1 MSRYRRP
8 VIDTKFSVPMASYAS
23 PPPHNSSNAGVLP
36 SRPRGSWAD
45 PRTYAKQDRPRGYQH
60 LKDITFTAV
69 PDVDRDAPLNLQL
82 EKAEGYIS
90 SSKRALDFNR
100 LDLAYKDYLKGFEV
114 AVNSIPNHREYGF
127 YCNTK
132 KGWESRHKL
141 LCRTIQG
148 MAGKIEDVRH
158 VIQEDNAR
166 SGAQSQYADQRSTP
180 LANTTQMPSP
190 PRDAPGQP
198 LGASPQS
205 RLSNGR
211 PPVQPK
217 PSDLSDRF
225 AAFRSPVPE
234 SHESR
239 PRPQSYSPQSGSS
252 NGSSRPFGPRDMPVV
267 AGRPNILPKVPIT
280 SPTSLP
286 RPPSPTY
293 SPTTA
298 RAASMYSNSSRSSND
313 PSQASGER
321 RTTYYNQP
329 NPISQSVQRA
339 RGDDSPYRPR
349 TPNGVHSAIVAKSSS
364 SEIPHERT
372 ISAERL
378 VEYSRKYNVLII
390 DVRDREIYDLGH
402 IFSKSIM
409 CIEPVSLKEGVSAE
423 ELEDRLVVSPDSE
436 QALFE
441 RRNEFDVVVYM
452 DQSTSST
459 NFLSGPPTGSTTP
472 ALRALYDTLYEF
484 NDYKPLKDGRPPA
497 LLLGGLDAWVDLMG
511 PQSLKASQTAA
522 LMGSIKPRRGPAG
535 HPRPGARRVGSV
547 NSRVEVRR
555 RRLQKYQ
562 PLNADEEQ
570 AWRQRAQAEEV
581 DTTQYAREGSEEE
594 AEELETVAEEPD
606 SPFVQDYETFLRRF
620 PEVTG
625 FQQSMT
631 MPTRLPPQPPPP
643 RTRFE
648 QPLSS
653 PEIPSRPPPAVPRP
667 SYSGQ
672 ADIQTSQASLARQTS
687 ATRPPLYASYSAL
700 RRTKLPRTGLTN
712 FGVTCYMN
720 STLQCLSATIP
731 LSSFFL
737 EDDRYKQ
744 YRQKNWKGSSGIMP
758 ELYTNLIRSLWKQ
771 DVEVIKPTTLRNF
784 CGRMNREWGID
795 RQQDA
800 KEFFDFLVDCLHE
813 DLNVNWART
822 PLKPLTFAE
831 EMQRERT
838 PIAQASTYEWSRF
851 QHRDFSYISSLFAG
865 QHASRLRCTTC
876 HNTSTTYEA
885 FYSISVEIPKS
896 GQGNLADCL
905 RSYCQEERLSGDEVW
920 KCPHCKCERE
930 ATKQIIL
937 TRLPRFLVIHFKR
950 FSASK
955 TESARKIHTPIDF
968 PLYNLG
974 MDHYVI
980 PRPLP
985 APPSTTTNGHHPDE
999 KASQQQD
1006 PAITPPFTY
1015 DAYGVLRH
1023 IGSSGDGGHYVSLAK
1038 DPGRNCW
1045 RKYDDERTVD
1055 FEPGKIRDPRERVTS
1070 GEAYIVFYQR
1080 TVAR

>member
-1 MSRYRRP
+1 MSRYNGL
-8 VIDTKFSVPMASYAS
+8 VIDSKFSYPMASH
-23 PPPHNSSNAGVLP
+23 PPSLPYNSSSAGIVP
-36 SRPRGSWAD
+36 NRPRGSWVDA
-45 PRTYAKQDRPRGYQH
+45 RTHAKQDRPKGYQH
-60 LKDITFTAV
+60 LKDITATAV
-69 PDVDRDAPLNLQL
+69 PDLDFSAPLNLQL

-90 SSKRALDFNR
+90 SSRRALDFNR
-100 LDLAYKDYLKGFEV
+100 LDLAYKDYLKGSEIG
-114 AVNSIPNHREYGF
+114 VNSIPYHRDYGF
-127 YCNTK
+127 YCDTK
-132 KGWESRHKL
+132 KGWETRYKTL
-141 LCRTIQG
+141 YRTIQT
-148 MAGKIEDVRH
+148 MAGKIEHVRQT
-158 VIQEDNAR
+158 ILDDNAR
-166 SGAQSQYADQRSTP
+166 SGVQPQLGDQGQTSQNHTLR
-180 LANTTQMPSP
+180 MPSP
-190 PRDAPGQP
+190 PRNTPGQP
-198 LGASPQS
+198 ARASAPS
-205 RLSNGR
+205 PSPNRK
-211 PPVQPK
+211 PVVPPK
-217 PSDLSDRF
+217 PTDLSDRF
-225 AAFRSPVPE
+225 AALRSPSSE
-234 SHESR
+234 NGELR
-239 PRPQSYSPQSGSS
+239 PRPQSYSPHSPSS
-252 NGSSRPFGPRDMPVV
+252 NSSFRLLGPRDMPGVS
-267 AGRPNILPKVPIT
+267 AAPDIPPTAPIT
-280 SPTSLP
+280 SPTPMP

-298 RAASMYSNSSRSSND
+298 RTASTYSNSSRSSND
-313 PSQASGER
+313 PHQANGER
-321 RTTYYNQP
+321 KPTYYNQP
-329 NPISQSVQRA
+329 NPILQSVQRA

-349 TPNGVHSAIVAKSSS
+349 TPNGVHSAIIAKSSS
-364 SEIPHERT
+364 GEIPHERT
-372 ISAERL
+372 ISPDRL
-378 VEYSRKYNVLII
+378 VEYIRKYNVLII
-390 DVRDREIYDLGH
+390 DVRDRGTYDQGH
-402 IFSKSIM
+402 VFTTSIM
-409 CIEPVSLKEGVSAE
+409 CIEPISLNEGMSAE

-441 RRNEFDVVVYM
+441 KRNEFDIVVYM

-511 PQSLKASQTAA
+511 LQSLKASKTAA
-522 LMGSIKPRRGPAG
+522 LMGSTKLRRGAAG
-535 HPRPGARRVGSV
+535 HLRPATRRVGSL
-547 NSRVEVRR
+547 NSRIEVRR

-570 AWRQRAQAEEV
+570 AWRQKAQAEGV
-581 DTTQYAREGSEEE
+581 DTTEYGREGSEDDN
-594 AEELETVAEEPD
+594 ELVTVIEEPD
-606 SPFVQDYETFLRRF
+606 SPFVHDYESFLRKF
-620 PEVTG
+620 PDVHG
-625 FQQSMT
+625 LQQSMT
-631 MPTRLPPQPPPP
+631 MPTRLPPQPPPQT
-643 RTRFE
+643 TRFE
-648 QPLSS
+648 QAVTTAAIL
-653 PEIPSRPPPAVPRP
+653 SRPPPAVPRP

-672 ADIQTSQASLARQTS
+672 ADLQTSQAPLARQTS
-687 ATRPPLYASYSAL
+687 ATRPPLYSSYSAM

-771 DVEVIKPTTLRNF
+771 DVQVIKPTTFRNF

-831 EMQRERT
+831 EIQRERT

-865 QHASRLRCTTC
+865 QHASRLRCITC

-896 GQGNLADCL
+896 GQGNLPDCL

-937 TRLPRFLVIHFKR
+937 TRLPQCLVIHFKR

-955 TESARKIHTPIDF
+955 TESARKIHTAIDF
-968 PLYNLG
+968 PLYNLS

-980 PRPLP
+980 PRPVG
-985 APPSTTTNGHHPDE
+985 ASTSTSTANPPL
-999 KASQQQD
+999 AAD
-1006 PAITPPFTY
+1006 PATTSPYTY
-1015 DAYGVLRH
+1015 DAYAVLRH
-1023 IGSSGDGGHYVSLAK
+1023 IGSSGNGGHYVSLVRDA
-1038 DPGRNCW
+1038 GRGCW

-1055 FEPGKIRDPRERVTS
+1055 FDPAKLRDKEGRGGGMTNA
-1070 GEAYIVFYQR
+1070 EAYIVFYQR
-1080 TVAR
+1080 SGAR

>member
-1 MSRYRRP
+1 MSRYDRT
-8 VIDTKFSVPMASYAS
+8 VVDTKFSFPMASS
-23 PPPHNSSNAGVLP
+23 PSSSPYNSSNAGVL
-36 SRPRGSWAD
+36 SHRPRGSWAD
-45 PRTYAKQDRPRGYQH
+45 PRTFAKAERPKGYQH
-60 LKDITFTAV
+60 LKDITANAV
-69 PDVDRDAPLNLQL
+69 PDVDRDAPLTTQL
-82 EKAEGYIS
+82 EQAEGYIS
-90 SSKRALDFNR
+90 SSKRALEFNR
-100 LDLAYKDYLKGFEV
+100 PDLAYKDYLKGFEV
-114 AVNSIPNHREYGF
+114 AVNSIPCHREYGF
-127 YCNTK
+127 YCDTRR
-132 KGWESRHKL
+132 GWEGRHKA
-141 LCRTIQG
+141 LCRTIQA
-148 MAGKIEDVRH
+148 MAGKIEEVRQD
-158 VIQEDNAR
+158 IQDDNAR
-166 SGAQSQYADQRSTP
+166 SGVQPQYINHRQTSQGDE
-180 LANTTQMPSP
+180 LHMPSP
-190 PRDAPGQP
+190 PRHAPGQP
-198 LGASPQS
+198 LDPSSQS
-205 RLSNGR
+205 VLSNER
-211 PPVQPK
+211 PTVRPK
-217 PSDLSDRF
+217 PADLFGRF
-225 AAFRSPVPE
+225 AALRSPVNGNSE
-234 SHESR
+234 YRS
-239 PRPQSYSPQSGSS
+239 RPQSYSPQSPSS
-252 NGSSRPFGPRDMPVV
+252 NGSFRPLGPRDMPVV
-267 AGRPNILPKVPIT
+267 GANPEIPPKLPL
-280 SPTSLP
+280 SPSNSMP

-298 RAASMYSNSSRSSND
+298 RSASTPRSASMYSNSSRSSID
-313 PSQASGER
+313 PSQANGEKR
-321 RTTYYNQP
+321 PTYYNQP
-329 NPISQSVQRA
+329 NPVPQSVQRA
-339 RGDDSPYRPR
+339 RGEDSPYRPR
-349 TPNGVHSAIVAKSSS
+349 TPNGVHSAIIAKSSS

-378 VEYSRKYNVLII
+378 VEYIRNYNVLII
-390 DVRDREIYDLGH
+390 DVRDRDIYDQGH
-402 IFSKSIM
+402 IFTGSIM
-409 CIEPVSLKEGVSAE
+409 CIEPISLKEGVSAE
-423 ELEDRLVVSPDSE
+423 ELEDRLVVSPESE

-441 RRNEFDVVVYM
+441 KRNEFDIVVYM

-459 NFLSGPPTGSTTP
+459 NFLSGPPTGSSTP

-511 PQSLKASQTAA
+511 PQSLKLSQTAA
-522 LMGSIKPRRGPAG
+522 LMGSTKLRRGAAA
-535 HPRPGARRVGSV
+535 HHRPGARRVGSV
-547 NSRVEVRR
+547 NSRIEVRR
-555 RRLQKYQ
+555 RRLQKYK
-562 PLNADEEQ
+562 PLNPDEEQ
-570 AWRQRAQAEEV
+570 AWRQKAQAEEV
-581 DTTQYAREGSEEE
+581 DTAEYAREGNEGESE
-594 AEELETVAEEPD
+594 LDTVSEEPD
-606 SPFVQDYETFLRRF
+606 SPFVHDYESFLRKF
-620 PEVTG
+620 PDVHGLQE
-625 FQQSMT
+625 SMT

-643 RTRFE
+643 TTRFE
-648 QPLSS
+648 QPLST
-653 PEIPSRPPPAVPRP
+653 PAILSRPPPAVPRP

-672 ADIQTSQASLARQTS
+672 ADLQTTQAPLARQTS

-731 LSSFFL
+731 LSTFFL

-771 DVEVIKPTTLRNF
+771 DVDIIKPTTFRNF
-784 CGRMNREWGID
+784 CGRMNREWAID

-838 PIAQASTYEWSRF
+838 PITQASTYEWSRF

-885 FYSISVEIPKS
+885 FYSISVEIPKT
-896 GQGNLADCL
+896 GQGNLTDCL

-937 TRLPRFLVIHFKR
+937 TRLPQFLVLHFKR
-950 FSASK
+950 FAASK

-968 PLYNLG
+968 PLYGLS
-974 MDHYVI
+974 MDHHVI

-985 APPSTTTNGHHPDE
+985 ATNGHPHPPCPSED
-999 KASQQQD
+999 SD
-1006 PAITPPFTY
+1006 PATTPPFTY
-1015 DAYGVLRH
+1015 DAYAVLRH
-1023 IGSSGDGGHYVSLAK
+1023 IGASSNGGHYIALVR
-1038 DPGRNCW
+1038 DPGSGCW

-1055 FEPGKIRDPRERVTS
+1055 FDPARLKERDRLTN

-1080 TVAR
+1080 SLAR